1 MTWYSSR
8 IAASGFIGLFATAV
22 FGVPI
27 GVLGAGFEEL
37 VTSKYKD
44 SPDEEDVTT
53 TDRSILEVPNNIG
66 NIQVSMYQFVNGI
79 GSTAGV
85 IFELS
90 IYVLIGVTVALGVV
104 QTVPGYEN
112 FGHQVEWMAVM
123 IFTVEYI
130 LRLIG
135 AVADPE
141 FSSCSNGV
149 IARVKYIVSFYSII
163 DLLAIVPFYYAY
175 MNPDSWINAHD
186 EYLRMIRLLR
196 LLKLDKYIPSIS
208 LLDDV
213 LRLKRNI
220 LAVAGVAALTLWFLF
235 AAAMYI
241 AERNDDTLEID
252 PVPLYGCTENCSML
266 NRYQDYF
273 TSFPLT
279 GIHLTGK
286 CFSYPRRLSI
296 QLITFNVFYY
306 LRRFS
311 NDRVRRSWES
321 DSFLHCYYCCRYRS
335 GAL

>member
-1 MTWYSSR
+1 MLIVQLVTHHGMCSL
-8 IAASGFIGLFATAV
+8 GFIGLFATAV

-44 SPDEEDVTT
+44 CPDEEDTAT
-53 TDRSILEVPNNIG
+53 IDRSIPNMHNYIDS
-66 NIQVSMYQFVNGI
+66 IQESIYQFVNGI

-90 IYVLIGVTVALGVV
+90 IYVLIGVSVALGVM

-112 FGHQVEWMAVM
+112 FGHQIEWLAVM

-141 FSSCSNGV
+141 FASCSNGF
-149 IARVKYIVSFYSII
+149 IARVKYIFSFYSII

-175 MNPDSWINAHD
+175 IYPDSWINAND
-186 EYLRMIRLLR
+186 EYLRMMRLIR

-213 LRLKRNI
+213 FRLKRNI
-220 LAVAGVAALTLWFLF
+220 LVVAGVAALTLWFLF
-235 AAAMYI
+235 AAALYI
-241 AERNDDTLEID
+241 AERNDDSMEID
-252 PVPLYGCTENCSML
+252 PVPLYGCVEDCSMST
-266 NRYQDYF
+266 RYKDYF

-279 GIHLTGK
+279 GIHLTGM
-286 CFSYPRRLSI
+286 CILH
-296 QLITFNVFYY
+296 
-306 LRRFS
+306 
-311 NDRVRRSWES
+311 
-321 DSFLHCYYCCRYRS
+321 SFTHMVCR
-335 GAL
+335 

>member
-1 MTWYSSR
+1 M
-8 IAASGFIGLFATAV
+8 

-44 SPDEEDVTT
+44 TPDEEDMAT
-53 TDRSILEVPNNIG
+53 TDRSIPDVPNNIG
-66 NIQVSMYQFVNGI
+66 IIQDSIYQFVNGI
-79 GSTAGV
+79 GSTVGV

-90 IYVLIGVTVALGVV
+90 IYVLIGITVALGVV

-112 FGHQVEWMAVM
+112 FGHQIEWLAVT

-141 FSSCSNGV
+141 FASCSNAF
-149 IARVKYIVSFYSII
+149 IARVKYIFSFYSII

-175 MNPDSWINAHD
+175 MYPDSWINAND
-186 EYLRMIRLLR
+186 EYLRMMRLIR

-213 LRLKRNI
+213 FRLKRNI
-220 LAVAGVAALTLWFLF
+220 LVVAGVAALTLWFLF
-235 AAAMYI
+235 AAALYI
-241 AERNDDTLEID
+241 AERNDESMEID
-252 PVPLYGCTENCSML
+252 PVPLYGCADECSMS
-266 NRYQDYF
+266 NRYKDYF

-279 GIHLTGK
+279 GIHLTGM
-286 CFSYPRRLSI
+286 CLLHSI
-296 QLITFNVFYY
+296 INL
-306 LRRFS
+306 
-311 NDRVRRSWES
+311 ND
-321 DSFLHCYYCCRYRS
+321 D
-335 GAL
+335 